1 VLVDPELIE
10 IFRGYHARA
19 KSGFV
24 IESDCDP
31 DNGAPIAAVA
41 CCALPPACRTAAAAG
56 KKKNGKVLVGRLYRG
71 RYQLEEDSKSIE
83 VPLKVT
89 DKQVALSKMERLVRE
104 AQQERYGIIPP
115 RSLSAALTTPIAI
128 HVKEFIAELQKLG
141 RDERYVEQR
150 ESALSRL
157 FAECGWKS
165 LGEISPDQFLKWL
178 RQHPAGAKTL
188 NEYLSAA
195 NTFINWIKRSKRLSV
210 ENPLQ
215 HIETISTVG
224 QQTYERRP
232 FTDEELRRLMGV
244 SAYRSVVYLTAAHTG
259 LRRKELRT
267 LVWADV
273 FLDSP
278 NPHVAVRAKNAKNR
292 RLQPLPLHPEVLTA
306 LKKLEKE
313 RRPAPTDRVFYGIFP
328 KRETFRNDL
337 KRAGI
342 QNSEDPSG
350 KLHFH
355 SLRHMLNHRLQENGV
370 VPTVAQHLMRHSTI
384 TLTSKT
390 YITSASLPLTEAIKR
405 LPSILPGIKTDT
417 PIDTPDTPID
427 TLKPVAMRH
436 SVSQTDTSSQD
447 EHDPKTLI
455 NKGSGRDLTLS
466 VAQSHKTENGRGD
479 RIRTCDLVVPNH
491 ALYQAKLRPEIFDP
505 QRLAISF

>member
-1 VLVDPELIE
+1 
-10 IFRGYHARA
+10 
-19 KSGFV
+19 
-24 IESDCDP
+24 
-31 DNGAPIAAVA
+31 
-41 CCALPPACRTAAAAG
+41 
-56 KKKNGKVLVGRLYRG
+56 
-71 RYQLEEDSKSIE
+71 
-83 VPLKVT
+83 
-89 DKQVALSKMERLVRE
+89 M
-104 AQQERYGIIPP
+104 
-115 RSLSAALTTPIAI
+115 
-128 HVKEFIAELQKLG
+128 
-141 RDERYVEQR
+141 
-150 ESALSRL
+150 

-165 LGEISPDQFLKWL
+165 LGEISPDQFLKWR

-195 NTFINWIKRSKRLSV
+195 NTFINWIKRSKRLSL

-215 HIETISTVG
+215 HIEKISTVG

-232 FTDEELRRLMGV
+232 FTDEELRHLMGV

-292 RLQPLPLHPEVLTA
+292 KLQPLPLHPEVVTA
-306 LKKLEKE
+306 LKKLEEE

-328 KRETFRNDL
+328 KRETFRHDL

-355 SLRHMLNHRLQENGV
+355 SLRHTLNHRLQENGV

-384 TLTSKT
+384 TLTSK
-390 YITSASLPLTEAIKR
+390 
-405 LPSILPGIKTDT
+405 
-417 PIDTPDTPID
+417 
-427 TLKPVAMRH
+427 
-436 SVSQTDTSSQD
+436 
-447 EHDPKTLI
+447 
-455 NKGSGRDLTLS
+455 N
-466 VAQSHKTENGRGD
+466 
-479 RIRTCDLVVPNH
+479 
-491 ALYQAKLRPEIFDP
+491 LYQLS
-505 QRLAISF
+505 LAPSRRRDKARAGHRSRNQNRHTHRHTRHTYRHTKIRRGMSFGVAGWHEVLKMPT

>member
-1 VLVDPELIE
+1 MK
-10 IFRGYHARA
+10 F
-19 KSGFV
+19 FV
-24 IESDCDP
+24 FKP
-31 DNGAPIAAVA
+31 K
-41 CCALPPACRTAAAAG
+41 R
-56 KKKNGKVLVGRLYRG
+56 KKNGKLLVGRLYRG

-89 DKQVALSKMERLVRE
+89 DKQVAQSKLERLVRE

-115 RSLSAALTTPIAI
+115 RHLSVALTTPLAI
-128 HVKEFIAELQKLG
+128 HVNEFIAELQKLG

-165 LGEISPDQFLKWL
+165 LGEISPDQFLKWR
-178 RQHPAGAKTL
+178 RQHSAGAKTL

-195 NTFINWIKRSKRLSV
+195 NTFINWIKRSKRLSL

-215 HIETISTVG
+215 HVEKISTVG

-292 RLQPLPLHPEVLTA
+292 KLQPLPLHPEVVTA
-306 LKKLEKE
+306 LKKLEEE
-313 RRPAPTDRVFYGIFP
+313 RHPAPTDRVFYGIFP
-328 KRETFRNDL
+328 KRETFRHDL

-355 SLRHMLNHRLQENGV
+355 SLRHTLNHRLQENGV

-384 TLTSKT
+384 TLTSRT
-390 YITSASLPLTEAIKR
+390 YISSASLPLADAIKR
-405 LPSILPGIKTDT
+405 VPSIVPGIKTDT
-417 PIDTPDTPID
+417 PIDTLDTPID
-427 TLKPVAMRH
+427 TLKPDAAGH
-436 SVSQTDTSSQD
+436 SVSQAGTKSQIAN
-447 EHDPKTLI
+447 DPKSLI
-455 NKGSGRDLTLS
+455 NKGFMTRSDVFWRAKSQHGKWSGRQDSNSEAGYDHQELATRDSQGDSQSASAPVDPELKRVIDAWQKLPISLRGAIVAIVDL
-466 VAQSHKTENGRGD
+466 N
-479 RIRTCDLVVPNH
+479 CP
-491 ALYQAKLRPEIFDP
+491 
-505 QRLAISF
+505 AI